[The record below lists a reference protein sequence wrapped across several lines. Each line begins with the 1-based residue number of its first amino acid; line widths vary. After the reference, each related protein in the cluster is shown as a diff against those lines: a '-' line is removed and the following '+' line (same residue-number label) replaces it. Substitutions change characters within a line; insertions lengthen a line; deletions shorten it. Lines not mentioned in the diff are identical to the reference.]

1 MVTVIVKDKKMQYKR
16 YTTVSIKISFTHY
29 ITSRKVMF
37 PVAFEEFQMVYI
49 FCYVCLLTIIV
60 NGQNW

>member
-16 YTTVSIKISFTHY
+16 YTTVSIKISFTYY

-49 FCYVCLLTIIV
+49 FCYVFLLTIIV